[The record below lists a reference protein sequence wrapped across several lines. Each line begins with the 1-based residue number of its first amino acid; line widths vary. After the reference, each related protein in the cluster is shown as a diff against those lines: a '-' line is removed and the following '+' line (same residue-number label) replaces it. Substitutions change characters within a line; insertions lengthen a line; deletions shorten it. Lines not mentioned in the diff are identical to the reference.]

1 MIIAVS
7 WTFDIIPSVKASE
20 KFCAL
25 CYLIIVRIFVAA
37 VDRIVAAVD
46 RTESTMK

>member
-20 KFCAL
+20 FCAL